1 MIIIEIIGSFEDSN
15 LKMFDFSGRLR
26 YEAQV
31 VTSTRRTK
39 IDIMDRDYDPGMYIE
54 EMVIYGQ
61 NFIEKILV
69 VK

>member
-1 MIIIEIIGSFEDSN
+1 
-15 LKMFDFSGRLR
+15 MFDFSGRLR